1 MYERVLTATKTTT
14 TTTITS
20 TTSKKKKSGTMST
33 DDGEMANANDT
44 EERVRTET
52 VEKMDDIGSSKLTNV
67 VGIDDR
73 VWSLRI
79 KVDKVI
85 SKFEPMKEY
94 IEQNGRRFLER
105 PLGEH

>member
-1 MYERVLTATKTTT
+1 MSIRQR
-14 TTTITS
+14 
-20 TTSKKKKSGTMST
+20 SGTKST
-33 DDGEMANANDT
+33 DDGKMANANDT
-44 EERVRTET
+44 EERVRPET

-67 VGIDDR
+67 AGIDDR

-105 PLGEH
+105 PLGKH